1 MSEPSAP
8 APHSEG
14 APPALPASGSETV
27 ARAVSIAAWGL
38 AAGAVLL
45 VPWTAYLAVTL
56 PRRALAVH
64 YDLAWAGFDLM
75 LVVVLAAAAYAAF
88 RAPRWL
94 PVWASS
100 ASTMLVVDAWFDV
113 VTSHGMDKAWAVL
126 AAVLVELPVAVA
138 CIWLA
143 GRVQALEE
151 LRLSR
156 SASPQRRRR

>member
-1 MSEPSAP
+1 MSEPTAP
-8 APHSEG
+8 APFSEG
-14 APPALPASGSETV
+14 AAETVRDPSERSV
-27 ARAVSIAAWGL
+27 ARAVSLAAWGL

-45 VPWTAYLAVTL
+45 VPWTVYLAVTL
-56 PRRALAVH
+56 PRHVLAVH
-64 YDLAWAGFDLM
+64 YDLAWTGFDVM
-75 LVVVLAAAAYAAF
+75 LVVILAAAAYAAF

-100 ASTMLVVDAWFDV
+100 AATMLVVDAWFDV
-113 VTSHGMDKAWAVL
+113 ITSHGMDKAWAVL
-126 AAVLVELPVAVA
+126 AALLVELPVALA

-156 SASPQRRRR
+156 STRPARARR